1 MGDSRSILADL
12 EINPDLMFQE
22 PEKFQELCLAQ
33 AERLASIMQG
43 KELPGDRLCREL
55 IKTAAAKSKP
65 LTENVKSFRTQTEDL
80 IERSVTGHNDSPV
93 VWDDE
98 ELAQLVVVLRE
109 QADQIE
115 AQLNDRLIS
124 GGLSIIR
131 SKRLASYLYQRLR
144 VFHDKWRQAQ
154 KLFHPDVNYKVI
166 QGMPGN
172 YKDNAGIPFYV
183 YMWNREEYNFHT
195 YIVHMLDKDERFTG
209 IREAVKTVADFHE
222 WVRAHPESEVQIMEA

>member
-12 EINPDLMFQE
+12 EIDPDLMFNAPQ
-22 PEKFQELCLAQ
+22 KFQELCIAQ
-33 AERLASIMQG
+33 AERLVSIMQG
-43 KELPGDRLCREL
+43 KELPGDRMCREL
-55 IKTAAAKSKP
+55 IKAAAAKSKP
-65 LTENVKSFRTQTEDL
+65 LTDNVKTFKFDVSNYLD
-80 IERSVTGHNDSPV
+80 GGN
-93 VWDDE
+93 WDDE
-98 ELAQLVVVLRE
+98 ELAQIVIVLRE

-154 KLFHPDVNYKVI
+154 KLFHPEISYKII

-172 YKDNAGIPFYV
+172 YKDNSGVPFYV
-183 YMWNREEYNFHT
+183 YMWNREEYNFHIFIT
-195 YIVHMLDKDERFTG
+195 IQLDKDPRFTG
-209 IREAVKTVADFHE
+209 IRQEVKTVADFHE
-222 WVRAHPESEVQIMEA
+222 WVKVHPESEVQIMKV